1 MTFRTNQP
9 GSALASLSAFLEQS
23 MQNRAMDL
31 RKIPRVSSW
40 RKSPGRSTKGE
51 RQSRKGGRSLV
62 LVLTE
67 TSLSNFHFWVVS
79 LCSYLDWKKDKTS
92 LSFNRPDGQRYF
104 FRRILW
110 INNSKKERRER
121 KAHMREGGPTTS
133 SFRGGDSNLPT
144 GREVHLTHLPTH
156 QSRCSA
162 DLHW

>member
-31 RKIPRVSSW
+31 RKMPRVSSW

-51 RQSRKGGRSLV
+51 RKSRKGGRSLV

-92 LSFNRPDGQRYF
+92 LSFSSF
-104 FRRILW
+104 FFGIIYPENL
-110 INNSKKERRER
+110 SKKRSLAVGIKKKEEKERRICGKGAPLLLHSGGETQTFPLGER
-121 KAHMREGGPTTS
+121 CT
-133 SFRGGDSNLPT
+133 
-144 GREVHLTHLPTH
+144 
-156 QSRCSA
+156 
-162 DLHW
+162 